1 LKQDPVDPRVERLG
15 ITTVTTL
22 KSYVFT
28 DKDQSCSSSVVP
40 LGFGGSSV
48 VYKAF
53 QVLDPTRNITVP
65 RAVKLFVVREDLL
78 ATDADTSFVAADA
91 NFLEEISNVAQL
103 SHENLVQV
111 VDAGVDS
118 FPKTGGPKIQVPYL
132 VTQLV
137 TGCTLR
143 DVIEGNQ
150 NATFA
155 RDRIAAHPEIAVELI
170 SQIGRALSYLHS
182 RKYLHCDIAP
192 KNIFIEDVDA
202 QASLRAIVGDLGMSR
217 CLSGDPKGRF
227 LIAGTK
233 SFSPPEIVEQFSK
246 QISRESLMPWFPYW
260 DLFGFAKTVTDLL
273 ACVSSLSHKPW
284 LRAATEKALQTA
296 ARIRE
301 FKSASEVVAG
311 IEYCLPIHRE
321 RGGVPEL
328 EPSAVGTRKRMMPI
342 EALSLTKRI
351 DSLIRHPA
359 ICRLQSVPQLTIV
372 RTASPGG
379 NHTRY
384 EHSLGVMENV
394 RRMLSTLLDEPSF
407 LGILGKDSIETGLLA
422 GALYNSSRF
431 PFSNII
437 HELNKRLPPGQE
449 KLFRAF
455 DRVSLLNEIF
465 GASFRSHSGQTLKE
479 KVEADFPAV
488 NIEKLKRIL
497 TSSAIAGIYEQDEA
511 VLYALLNSSLDA
523 RVIDFVRRDSL
534 HLGLSSGDFFDLD
547 DLLPHLTILPAATRG
562 SVPRVCLR
570 TSGVSVAEQIILM
583 RYWLYQRV
591 YWNQPNRAYTAAV
604 RRALLDLQEI
614 PSFESDV
621 RGVALHMDERETIGF
636 LHSKAR
642 EAKLCS
648 TVALLD
654 LVLGNEKVLYKEV
667 FERNLRQCEAEP
679 AKQDRSQMEI
689 LISPTMSYTTMRRFE
704 HDLSEW
710 MTNGLNPKPSPGA
723 PLVLLDVP
731 FEPGNIK
738 LGTDIFV
745 LMFNGSSGDTDAQGL
760 TTLEKVSPVIAGV
773 NTNFSNDLQRLRIF
787 VRPDV
792 KVNRD
797 FGLKLYDRLLTLV
810 SR

>member
-1 LKQDPVDPRVERLG
+1 MTQDQVDPRVGRLG
-15 ITTVTTL
+15 ITAATKL
-22 KSYVFT
+22 KSYVFAVT
-28 DKDQSCSSSVVP
+28 DNGDSSAVVP
-40 LGFGGSSV
+40 IGFGGSSV
-48 VYKAF
+48 VYKAY
-53 QVLDPTRNITVP
+53 QVLDPSRNITVP
-65 RAVKLFVVREDLL
+65 RALKLFVVREDLL
-78 ATDADTSFVAADA
+78 AADADTSFVPADA

-111 VDAGVDS
+111 VDAGEDT
-118 FPKTGGPKIQVPYL
+118 FPQTADPKIRVPYL

-143 DVIEGNQ
+143 DVIDGNE
-150 NATFA
+150 NAAFA
-155 RDRIAAHPEIAVELI
+155 RDRIAEHPEIAVELI
-170 SQIGRALSYLHS
+170 SQMGRALSYLHS

-217 CLSGDPKGRF
+217 CLSGDPQGRF

-233 SFSPPEIVEQFSK
+233 SFSPPEIVEQFGK
-246 QISRESLMPWFPYW
+246 QISREALMPWFPYW
-260 DLFGFAKTVTDLL
+260 DLFGFAKTVSDLL
-273 ACVSSLSHKPW
+273 TCVSSLSHKPW
-284 LRAATEKALQTA
+284 LRAATEKATQTV

-301 FKSASEVVAG
+301 FKSAGEVVTG

-359 ICRLQSVPQLTIV
+359 IGRLQSVPQLTIV

-455 DRVSLLNEIF
+455 DRSSLIDEIF
-465 GASFRSHSGQTLKE
+465 GESFRSHHGQTLKE
-479 KVEADFPAV
+479 KIEADFPAV

-497 TSSAIAGIYEQDEA
+497 TVSSIVDLSEQDEA
-511 VLYALLNSSLDA
+511 VLHALLNSSLDA

-547 DLLPHLTILPAATRG
+547 DLLPHLTIRPAAAHD

-604 RRALLDLQEI
+604 RRVLLDLQTI
-614 PSFESDV
+614 SSFESDM
-621 RGVALHMDERETIGF
+621 RSVALHMDERETISF
-636 LHSKAR
+636 LRTKAS
-642 EAKLCS
+642 EAKLDS

-654 LVLGNEKVLYKEV
+654 LVRGNEKILYREV

-679 AKQDRSQMEI
+679 AKQDKTKMEI

-704 HDLSEW
+704 EELSIW
-710 MTNGLNPKPSPGA
+710 MANALDPTPTDGA

-745 LMFNGSSGDTDAQGL
+745 LMSNGPSGEADAQGL
-760 TTLEKVSPVIAGV
+760 RTLEKVSPVIAGV
-773 NTNFSNDLQRLRIF
+773 NMNFSNDLQRLRIF
-787 VRPDV
+787 VRPDI
-792 KVNRD
+792 KVERD
-797 FGLKLYDRLLTLV
+797 FGSKIYDKLLGLV

>member
-1 LKQDPVDPRVERLG
+1 MKQDQVDPRVGRLG
-15 ITTVTTL
+15 ITAATTL
-22 KSYVFT
+22 KSYVFAVT
-28 DKDQSCSSSVVP
+28 GNGDSSAVIP
-40 LGFGGSSV
+40 IGFGGSSV

-65 RAVKLFVVREDLL
+65 RALKLFVMREDLL
-78 ATDADTSFVAADA
+78 AADADTTFVSADE

-111 VDAGVDS
+111 VDAGVDT
-118 FPKTGGPKIQVPYL
+118 FPKTGDLKISVPYL

-143 DVIEGNQ
+143 DVIEGNP
-150 NATFA
+150 NANFA
-155 RDRIAAHPEIAVELI
+155 RERIAARPEIAVELV
-170 SQIGRALSYLHS
+170 SQIGKALSYLHS

-217 CLSGDPKGRF
+217 CLSGDPQGKLF
-227 LIAGTK
+227 IAGTR
-233 SFSPPEIVEQFSK
+233 SFSPPEIVEQFNK
-246 QISRESLMPWFPYW
+246 QISRESLTLWFPYW
-260 DLFGFAKTVTDLL
+260 DLFGFAKTVSNLL
-273 ACVSSLSHKPW
+273 ACVSSLSRKPW
-284 LRAATEKALQTA
+284 LRAATEKADQTV

-301 FKSASEVVAG
+301 FKSASEVVTG

-351 DSLIRHPA
+351 DSLVRHPA

-455 DRVSLLNEIF
+455 DRISLLEEIF
-465 GASFRSHSGQTLKE
+465 GASFRAHNGQTLKDKIE
-479 KVEADFPAV
+479 TDFPAV
-488 NIEKLKRIL
+488 NIDKLKRIL
-497 TSSAIAGIYEQDEA
+497 TSSAIVGLFEQDEA
-511 VLYALLNSSLDA
+511 VLHALLNSSLDA

-547 DLLPHLTILPAATRG
+547 DLLPHLTILPAAIQG
-562 SVPRVCLR
+562 SIPRVCLR

-604 RRALLDLQEI
+604 RRVFLDLLAI
-614 PSFESDV
+614 SSFEGDM
-621 RGVALHMDERETIGF
+621 RGVALHMDERETISF
-636 LHSKAR
+636 LHVKAT
-642 EAKLCS
+642 EAKLES
-648 TVALLD
+648 TAALLD
-654 LVLGNEKVLYKEV
+654 LVRGNEKVLYKEV
-667 FERNLRQCEAEP
+667 FERNLRQCESEP
-679 AKQDRSQMEI
+679 AKQDKSQMEV
-689 LISPTMSYTTMRRFE
+689 LISPTMSYITMRRFE
-704 HDLSEW
+704 EDLSTW
-710 MTNGLNPKPSPGA
+710 MTSVLDIGPSAGA

-745 LMFNGSSGDTDAQGL
+745 LMSNGPSGDADAQGL
-760 TTLEKVSPVIAGV
+760 RTLEKVSPVIAGV
-773 NTNFSNDLQRLRIF
+773 NTNFSDDLQRLRIF
-787 VRPDV
+787 VRPDI
-792 KVNRD
+792 KVDRD
-797 FGLKLYDRLLTLV
+797 FGSKLYDRLLGLV